1 MNKAIRL
8 LRYDWPL
15 HFVLL
20 FTNWLPD
27 NVVFLKLR
35 GTLAS
40 PFFKKC
46 GSKLSLGRNLVFYNP
61 SEITLGNDVYIAY
74 GCWICAAVKV
84 HIGNKVSF
92 GPGCVVASGSHR
104 LSNGNFHDEVNKEN
118 EEIEIGEGSWIAA
131 NVNIAGGTVIG
142 KSSLVAAG
150 CSVKGI
156 YPDGVLLA
164 TNKAE
169 VKKQLF

>member
-1 MNKAIRL
+1 MNKLYRL

-27 NVVFLKLR
+27 NVFFMKWR
-35 GTLAS
+35 GRCCS
-40 PFFKKC
+40 PFFKQC
-46 GSKLSLGRNLVFYNP
+46 GTGLTLGRNLVFYNP
-61 SEITLGNDVYIAY
+61 SQLSIGSDVYIAY
-74 GCWICAAVKV
+74 GCWICAGVSIE
-84 HIGNKVSF
+84 IGNKVSF
-92 GPGCVVASGSHR
+92 GPGCVLASGSHK
-104 LSNGNFHDEVNKEN
+104 LTNGNFSDEANIDN
-118 EEIEIGEGSWIAA
+118 EEICIGDGSWIAA
-131 NVNIAGGTVIG
+131 NVNIAGGTNIG

-150 CSVKGI
+150 CSVKGT

-169 VKKQLF
+169 IKKQLL

>member
-46 GSKLSLGRNLVFYNP
+46 GSNLSLGRNLVFYNP

-84 HIGNKVSF
+84 DIGSKVSF
-92 GPGCVVASGSHR
+92 GPGCVLASGSHK

-150 CSVKGI
+150 CSVKGT

-169 VKKQLF
+169 VKKQLY

>member
-1 MNKAIRL
+1 MNKIYRL

-27 NVVFLKLR
+27 NVALMKLR
-35 GTLAS
+35 GTLCK
-40 PFFKKC
+40 PFFKSC
-46 GSKLSLGRNLVFYNP
+46 GQRLTLGRNLVFYNP
-61 SEITLGNDVYIAY
+61 AKLSLGNDVYIAY
-74 GCWICAAVKV
+74 GCWLCAGVNIE
-84 HIGNKVSF
+84 IGNKVSF
-92 GPGCVVASGSHR
+92 GPGCVIASGSHK
-104 LSNGNFHDEVNKEN
+104 LTNGNFSDEAQTED
-118 EEIEIGEGSWIAA
+118 EDILIGDGSWIAA

-150 CSVKGI
+150 CSVKGK

-164 TNKAE
+164 TGKAE
-169 VKKQLF
+169 IKKHLI

>member
-1 MNKAIRL
+1 MNKIYRL
-8 LRYDWPL
+8 LRFDWPL

-27 NVVFLKLR
+27 NVFFMKWR
-35 GTLAS
+35 GRCCR
-40 PFFKKC
+40 PFFKAC
-46 GSKLSLGRNLVFYNP
+46 GPGLTLGRNLVFYNP
-61 SEITLGNDVYIAY
+61 SQLSIGADVYIAY
-74 GCWICAAVKV
+74 GCWLCAGVSIQ
-84 HIGNKVSF
+84 IGNKVSF
-92 GPGCVVASGSHR
+92 GPGCVLASGSHK
-104 LSNGNFHDEVNKEN
+104 LVNGNFSDEAEKEQ
-118 EEIEIGEGSWIAA
+118 EDISIGDGSWIAA

-169 VKKQLF
+169 VKKQLM